1 MTHGNKYHREYL
13 AGFAELA
20 AFEASDS
27 ESAIFQRFRWLSCRN
42 LIYMQSELL
51 SLERKFVACDEY
63 DAKAIH
69 GDDIEEGLLAR
80 GSATSWDRLVEN
92 AKADQYKVRL
102 DMVKDLRSLM
112 KEYRKQDVQL
122 RTMGGSEPDLIPV

>member
-1 MTHGNKYHREYL
+1 
-13 AGFAELA
+13 
-20 AFEASDS
+20 
-27 ESAIFQRFRWLSCRN
+27 
-42 LIYMQSELL
+42 MQSELL
-51 SLERKFVACDEY
+51 SLQRRFVACDEY